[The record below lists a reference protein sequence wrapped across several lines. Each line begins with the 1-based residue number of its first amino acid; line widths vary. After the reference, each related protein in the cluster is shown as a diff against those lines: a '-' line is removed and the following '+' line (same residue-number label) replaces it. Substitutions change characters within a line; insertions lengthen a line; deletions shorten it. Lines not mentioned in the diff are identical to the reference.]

1 MIFPFRV
8 VSFAAVGITVS
19 RRSNRDWRIKGMMA
33 IAAAQ

>member
-8 VSFAAVGITVS
+8 VSFAAAGTTVS
-19 RRSNRDWRIKGMMA
+19 QRSNRDWRIKGMVA